1 MKVYISKERGFCQ
14 GVAKAVRLALE
25 NVGERTFTYGALVHN
40 KRVLASLEEKG
51 IKPLSDLKEL
61 REGDTL
67 IIRAHGAPKSVFD
80 FCEEKKVKIIDATC
94 SFVRVIQERAEKYYK
109 EGYKILLI
117 GDGGHPEIIGINGW
131 CGNDALI
138 VSGEEKVDLS
148 PYEKV
153 LVMFQTTYNYQNVQS
168 ALNNLLSDSVKMLE
182 VFNTICY
189 TTIYRQNCALYL
201 AKLSDLAVIVGDKS
215 SSNTNKLLETAKK
228 HCSQAFLIED
238 ASELPP
244 LNQHKKI
251 CIIAGAS
258 TPKEL
263 IQEVLTHMT
272 AKDKKETIDVTEV
285 SANNSIFTAAVA
297 KMPKNYGYKKD
308 KQLSCK
314 VISIQDEGVYVNL
327 SNTKGDGFIPNE
339 ELAENNW
346 AEFKSSLKDGD
357 TLQCVILSTDKI
369 VTLSK
374 KAMDEI
380 AKVDAFVVDIKE
392 GKPFDIVI
400 QKTVKGGLLSKM
412 GSYTVFIPAS
422 HIREGFV
429 KDLEKYVGKKLRVVA
444 LTDGVDDG
452 KKKIVASQKELIIQ
466 EKKAKEDNFW
476 NNIAQNEIRE
486 GKVLRFSSFGAFV
499 NIDGFDCLAHLS
511 DLSWT
516 SVKDPADV
524 LEIGKSYDFVVLK
537 LDRDSKRVSLGYKQL
552 QPHPWVV
559 AAEKFPVGATV
570 KGKVARIL
578 DYGAFIE
585 LDKGIDG
592 LLHISNVSWEWL
604 SNINEVLK
612 VGDEIDVKIIE
623 FDFENKRITLSRK
636 DTMEKPVE
644 LAKPKKDRK
653 SEELEEQA

>member
-1 MKVYISKERGFCQ
+1 MKIYLPKERGFCQ

-25 NVGERTFTYGALVHN
+25 NAGERTFTYGALVHN
-40 KRVLASLEEKG
+40 KKVTASLEEKRVR
-51 IKPLSDLKEL
+51 PLGGLEEL

-67 IIRAHGAPKSVFD
+67 IIRAHGAPKSVYE
-80 FCEEKKVKIIDATC
+80 FCKEKNVKIADATC
-94 SFVRVIQERAEKYYK
+94 SFVRIIQERAEKYHK

-117 GDGGHPEIIGINGW
+117 GDCNHPEIIGINGW
-131 CGNDALI
+131 CNNEALI

-153 LVMFQTTYNYQNVQS
+153 LVMFQTTYNYQKVQG
-168 ALNNLLSDSVKMLE
+168 ALNNLLADSVKMLE

-201 AKLSDLAVIVGDKS
+201 AKLSDLAIVVGDKT
-215 SSNTNKLLETAKK
+215 SSNTNKLFETAKK
-228 HCSQAFLIED
+228 YAPNALLIED
-238 ASELPP
+238 EKELPP
-244 LNQHKKI
+244 LNKYQKI

-263 IQEVLTHMT
+263 IQEVLTYMT
-272 AKDKKETIDVTEV
+272 AKEKRETIEVTEV
-285 SANNSIFTAAVA
+285 SANSSIFTAAVA

-339 ELAENNW
+339 ELADNSW
-346 AEFKSSLKDGD
+346 TEFKSSLKEGD

-380 AKVDAFVVDIKE
+380 AKIDAFAVEIKE
-392 GKPFDIVI
+392 GKSFEIVV
-400 QKTVKGGLLSKM
+400 QKAVKGGLLSKM

-444 LTDGVDDG
+444 LTDGVDDN
-452 KKKIVASQKELIIQ
+452 KKKIVASQKELILQ

-476 NNIAQNEIRE
+476 SNIAVNEIRE

-516 SVKDPADV
+516 TVKDPAEV

-537 LDRDSKRVSLGYKQL
+537 LDRESKRVSLGYKQL

-612 VGDEIDVKIIE
+612 VGEEIDVKVIE

-644 LAKPKKDRK
+644 LLKPKKEK
-653 SEELEEQA
+653 MIEGLEE